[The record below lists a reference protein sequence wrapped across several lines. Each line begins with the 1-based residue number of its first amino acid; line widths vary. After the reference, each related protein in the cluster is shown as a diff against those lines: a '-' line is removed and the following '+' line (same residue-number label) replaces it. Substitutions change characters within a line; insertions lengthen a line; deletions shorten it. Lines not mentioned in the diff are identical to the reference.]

1 MKYDICALG
10 EILIDMSPI
19 GNDAS
24 GDPKFAAKAGG
35 APLNLLATASKFGMS
50 TVFIGKVG
58 DDVFGRQLKDTI
70 NTCGIDSAGLITD
83 GEHNTTL
90 AIVKLDETGDR
101 DFSFYRRHGADIF
114 ISPEEINEALISSS
128 QIFHFGSLSLTDEPA
143 RSATEKALSIA
154 KESGCIISYDPNY
167 RAPLWDD
174 EKTASKM
181 IKKHLDKVDIMKISR
196 DELEMIELNEKDL
209 IDTGITAL
217 IVSDGKN
224 GADIHTKEG
233 SAHID
238 ARPSSTIDTTGAGD
252 ILFGSFLTAFSA
264 DRCKIDTLTLQKATG
279 YLSVAVQI
287 SGISTETKGAIA
299 SIPDRSVFDRAMA
312 QTAQTAQMS

>member
-19 GNDAS
+19 GNDDS

-58 DDVFGRQLKDTI
+58 NDVFGRQLKETV
-70 NTCGIDSAGLITD
+70 NSCGIDGAGLITD
-83 GEHNTTL
+83 RKHNTTL
-90 AIVKLDETGDR
+90 AIVKLDEAGDR

-114 ISPEEINEALISSS
+114 ISPEEINEALIRSSR
-128 QIFHFGSLSLTDEPA
+128 IFHFGSLSLTDEPA
-143 RSATEKALSIA
+143 RSATEKALRIA

-174 EKTASKM
+174 EKTASQM

-196 DELEMIELNEKDL
+196 DELEMIKLSEKEL
-209 IDTGITAL
+209 IDMGITAL
-217 IVSDGKN
+217 IVSDGKK
-224 GADIHTKEG
+224 GADIYTKEG
-233 SAHID
+233 SAHIG

-252 ILFGSFLTAFSA
+252 ILFGSFLAAFSS
-264 DRCKIDTLTLQKATG
+264 DLCKIDTLTLQKATG

-312 QTAQTAQMS
+312 QTAQMS